1 MKSDKRFSKTEQKI
15 KEAFKALL
23 RKKPMHQISV
33 KELCTNAQ
41 INRST
46 FYDHYSDV
54 YALLD
59 EVERDCFARL
69 DGYVEL
75 TIRARLAGNLQQHAE
90 TLEKLL
96 RQIRDQDDTFYMLFR
111 CSEEDHFE
119 RHLITYYT
127 DLIEQSVQLK
137 DDYERMSLLFHIS
150 GSFAVLLSWIGNDYP
165 ISEAQMAQIFIRG
178 GML

>member
-1 MKSDKRFSKTEQKI
+1 M
-15 KEAFKALL
+15 ALL
-23 RKKPMHQISV
+23 RRKPMHQISV
-33 KELCTNAQ
+33 KELCTDAQ

-46 FYDHYSDV
+46 FYDHYSDI

-69 DGYVEL
+69 DDYVDL
-75 TIRARLAGNLQQHAE
+75 TIRAYLAGNMQQHTG

-119 RHLITYYT
+119 RHLIRYYS
-127 DLIEQSVQLK
+127 DLIERSMRLK
-137 DDYERMSLLFHIS
+137 DDYERMNLLFHIS

-178 GML
+178 GMLQGGI